1 MQILH
6 LQSLPLQLSNGAA
19 GATSQFGSETASGA
33 TQGKNIM
40 RIVETA
46 AAGFVAL
53 AAQILVVA
61 TVMI

>member
-6 LQSLPLQLSNGAA
+6 FTLSTFAVENSCAFSYMVRERNKALVTEGNVMRLVESTAA
-19 GATSQFGSETASGA
+19 G
-33 TQGKNIM
+33 
-40 RIVETA
+40 IV
-46 AAGFVAL
+46 VL

>member
-6 LQSLPLQLSNGAA
+6 FTLSTFAVENSCTLAIYGPGAKQAPVNKENVMRLVESTAA
-19 GATSQFGSETASGA
+19 G
-33 TQGKNIM
+33 
-40 RIVETA
+40 IV
-46 AAGFVAL
+46 VL